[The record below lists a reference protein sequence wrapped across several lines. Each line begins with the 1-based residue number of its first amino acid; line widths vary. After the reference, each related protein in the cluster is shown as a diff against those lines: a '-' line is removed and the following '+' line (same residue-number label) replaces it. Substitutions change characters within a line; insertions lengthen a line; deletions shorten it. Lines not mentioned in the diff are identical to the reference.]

1 MRLLQFGLLC
11 CMATILVIGCASEK
25 MEQAP
30 ETSQQPSK
38 TDDVTATAAATAEE
52 PSMAA
57 AKEITLAVTGMT

>member
-1 MRLLQFGLLC
+1 MRLLQFALLC
-11 CMATILVIGCASEK
+11 CMVMILVIGCASEK

-30 ETSQQPSK
+30 ETSQQTSE
-38 TDDVTATAAATAEE
+38 AATAEE

>member
-38 TDDVTATAAATAEE
+38 ADDATATAEE

>member
-30 ETSQQPSK
+30 ETSQQPSEAA
-38 TDDVTATAAATAEE
+38 DATATATAEE